1 MSGISPILLLVIVI
15 LAVIFFLFG
24 ILHLLIRYFTKRP
37 SFSSFPHSNR
47 FPDTSN
53 GSHVLQRQLQHLF
66 RLHDSGLDQAIIEA
80 LPMFYYKDITGL
92 KEPFDCAVCLCEF
105 SEQDMLRLL
114 PLCCHAFHIH
124 CIDTWLLSNS
134 TCPLCRGLIG
144 SEGPGFDEPRNQFHC
159 FLENGGR
166 EDLSGHEE
174 ARNGQQIGGD
184 CRVFSVRL
192 GKFLSQGGE
201 IGEISRCNLDA
212 RRCFSMGSCQYVVG
226 DSELQVSLPNAN
238 GCHARNAGLMK
249 GNHHGNIGL
258 SSEGKKISART
269 EGESFS
275 ISKIWLWSKKGKL
288 QSESNVSGTSLNG
301 LVRHICMLAMLL
313 SFDIH
318 HSCTMENQKA
328 D

>member
-37 SFSSFPHSNR
+37 SFSSSLPQSNR
-47 FPDTSN
+47 FPDTSA

-66 RLHDSGLDQAIIEA
+66 RLHDSGLDQAIIDA

-105 SEQDMLRLL
+105 LEQDMLRLL

-134 TCPLCRGLIG
+134 TCPLCRGLIASSFPQG
-144 SEGPGFDEPRNQFHC
+144 SSFDEPRNQWHC
-159 FLENGGR
+159 FLEDDGKR

-174 ARNGQQIGGD
+174 ARNVQQIGGD
-184 CRVFSVRL
+184 WRVFSVRL
-192 GKFLSQGGE
+192 GKFLNQGGGE
-201 IGEISRCNLDA
+201 STGDCRLMQGEISRCNLDA

-226 DSELQVSLPNAN
+226 DSELQVSLPS
-238 GCHARNAGLMK
+238 ARNASRLLK
-249 GNHHGNIGL
+249 GNHHGPPGL

-288 QSESNVSGTSLNG
+288 PSCPETNVTGTSLNNLG
-301 LVRHICMLAMLL
+301 LSMAE
-313 SFDIH
+313 
-318 HSCTMENQKA
+318 TG
-328 D
+328 